1 MGPDP
6 HQMYNSGSGMIN
18 TCPSSE
24 SFQKFDCGL
33 AEIVQLS
40 KQTRRLGSTKNFCEM
55 CSEDTDIG
63 QML

>member
-6 HQMYNSGSGMIN
+6 HQMHNAGSGMIN
-18 TCPSSE
+18 TRSSSE
-24 SFQKFDCGL
+24 SFQKLDCAL

-40 KQTRRLGSTKNFCEM
+40 NQARRFGSTKNFCEM